1 MSKAT
6 QSHNL
11 KWKMS
16 SKTWKVSSKSLVKLT
31 SNTSLFNKN
40 KSNLWARKLHKWK
53 NMTKKMLGRL
63 SISKCKKTFLVK
75 IEQQKMRYQQGMDLL
90 LKEESHRFQD
100 VLTTSVYTQQ
110 DIKVVD
116 KQVEV
121 DKLQN
126 EMEWWFQWLRSPQ
139 RALPASLQGRKNWMK
154 NRNKLHKGERMLL
167 DMAIVDGQQISR
179 VQEGVALGHEARIS
193 LDQNQML

>member
-1 MSKAT
+1 
-6 QSHNL
+6 
-11 KWKMS
+11 
-16 SKTWKVSSKSLVKLT
+16 
-31 SNTSLFNKN
+31 
-40 KSNLWARKLHKWK
+40 
-53 NMTKKMLGRL
+53 
-63 SISKCKKTFLVK
+63 
-75 IEQQKMRYQQGMDLL
+75 MDLL
-90 LKEESHRFQD
+90 LKEESHRFRD

-126 EMEWWFQWLRSPQ
+126 EMEWWIQWLRSLQ

-179 VQEGVALGHEARIS
+179 VQEGVALGHAARIS